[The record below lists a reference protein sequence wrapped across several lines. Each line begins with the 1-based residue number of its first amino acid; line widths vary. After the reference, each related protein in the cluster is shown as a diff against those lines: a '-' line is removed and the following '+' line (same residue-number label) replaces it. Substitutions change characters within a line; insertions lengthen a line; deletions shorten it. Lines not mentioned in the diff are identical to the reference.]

1 MSPDAVA
8 ATAVASPRTPA
19 VIGPGMALTYAEL
32 DAVVEQRARQLAGW
46 GVQPG
51 DRVAAMLPGH
61 AEGVIW
67 VHALGRA
74 GAVIVPL
81 HPSWTAEEIAS
92 CISTVR
98 PRLVLAGIGT
108 AAAIG
113 TTSVPV
119 ATPDELSATAEAPL
133 RARLTDSDLHS
144 IIWTSG
150 TEGNPRAVCLT
161 WGNFRAAAAGAVAR
175 LELQRGDSWYAA
187 LSVAHVGGMALVLR
201 AAAYAATVYAAG
213 RFDVEE
219 LAARIAD
226 RTITHASL
234 VPTMLRR
241 LLARQPDPPPHSL
254 RVLLIGGAAM
264 SPTLLR
270 DALARGYPI
279 ALTYGLTE
287 ATSQV
292 ATAAPTLA
300 REKPG
305 CVGFPLDSVEVRTS
319 PIGEILVRGPTV
331 MCGYFDQADDATE
344 DGWLHT
350 GDLGELDSDGH
361 LWITGRLAA
370 RIVSGGVNVDP
381 LEVERVLQAHPDV
394 EDAAV
399 FGIADAEW
407 GETVAAIVVAR
418 KDSGMTSLTLGAY
431 ARERLAPAKRPKHIV
446 LVDVLPLTPRDKL
459 DRDAARR
466 LATGSLL

>member
-8 ATAVASPRTPA
+8 ATAAASPRTPA
-19 VIGPGMALTYAEL
+19 VIGPETALTYAEL
-32 DAVVEQRARQLAGW
+32 DAAVEQRARQLAGW
-46 GVQPG
+46 GVRPG
-51 DRVAAMLPGH
+51 DRVAALLPSH

-67 VHALGRA
+67 VHALGRV

-81 HPSWTAEEIAS
+81 NPSWTEPEIAS
-92 CISTVR
+92 CISTVT

-108 AAAIG
+108 AETIG

-119 ATPDELSATAEAPL
+119 ATPDELTTTAGVPLTAPL
-133 RARLTDSDLHS
+133 RDDDLHS
-144 IIWTSG
+144 ILWTSG
-150 TEGNPRAVCLT
+150 SEGNPRGVCLT
-161 WGNFRAAAAGAVAR
+161 WGNFRASAAVAVPR
-175 LELQRGDSWYAA
+175 LELRRGDSWYAA

-201 AAAYAATVYAAG
+201 AATYGATVYAARG
-213 RFDVEE
+213 FDIDE
-219 LAARIAD
+219 LATLIAD
-226 RTITHASL
+226 HTITHASL

-241 LLARQPDPPPHSL
+241 LLARQPDPPPDSL
-254 RVLLIGGAAM
+254 RALLIGGAAVP
-264 SPTLLR
+264 PTLLR
-270 DALARGYPI
+270 EALDRGYPI

-292 ATAAPTLA
+292 ATATPTLV

-305 CVGFPLDSVEVRTS
+305 CVGSPLDSVEVRTS
-319 PIGEILVRGPTV
+319 PIGEIMVRGPTV
-331 MCGYFDQADDATE
+331 MRGYVDEADDPTD

-350 GDLGELDSDGH
+350 GDLGELDADGH
-361 LWITGRLAA
+361 LWITGRIAA

-381 LEVERVLQAHPDV
+381 LEVEHVLQGHPDV

-407 GETVAAIVVAR
+407 GEMVAAIVVAR
-418 KDSGMTSLTLGAY
+418 AASTVAPSVLEAY
-431 ARERLAPAKRPKHIV
+431 ARERLAPAKRPKHIAF
-446 LVDVLPLTPRDKL
+446 VDALPLTPRGKL

-466 LATGSLL
+466 VATRSFP